1 MLPLDKKTGISQ
13 VARITLLLSAFFALD
28 KVVAFFR
35 QVVIARQFGLSA
47 ELDAFN
53 AANNVPDLL
62 FALISGGALAMAFI
76 PVLAELITVNG
87 RQAAWDL
94 FSKIA
99 NLAFLITATLAV
111 IIAILAGRLVGW
123 ELGIAPGFTSEQ
135 QYLVTN
141 LMRLNL
147 IATLIFSI
155 SGLVIAGLQANQHF
169 LLPALAPLLYNIGQ
183 IFGAVI
189 LAPENGYSIGSFT
202 LPAFGFGVYGLVYG
216 VILGAL
222 LHLGV
227 QVPGLIRYQFKWN
240 PGLGLRSEPVKKVL
254 RLMGPRLATMFFIQL
269 IFVVRDNLASR
280 LEAGAVTALTY
291 GWMIFQVPETLIGT
305 AIGTAL
311 LPTLAEQAA
320 NQAWNTF
327 RNSLERA
334 MQVLIAITL
343 PAAVIL
349 SFGLRPLLVI
359 AFNFDPAGTDLLLWV
374 TRAYLAGLLGQSLVE
389 VTARSFYAKQSAL
402 TPLIAAG
409 LTFLAYVMLGS
420 QLYRLLGVPGI
431 SLTDSV
437 VFTGEAVL
445 LLVLL
450 NRRLPRALSLG
461 GSLLRAFL
469 GATVGGIIVLV
480 ITAVLVGQ
488 HPIIQTGSALVL
500 GTLAALP
507 FIWREVRLL
516 LHL

>member
-1 MLPLDKKTGISQ
+1 MLHLDKKVGISQ

-28 KVVAFFR
+28 KIVAFFR

-99 NLAFLITATLAV
+99 NLAFIVTAAMAV
-111 IIAILAGRLVGW
+111 IVAISASQLVRW
-123 ELGIAPGFTSEQ
+123 ELGIAPGFSSEQ
-135 QYLVTN
+135 QDLVAN

-189 LAPENGYSIGSFT
+189 LAPDKGYSLGSIT

-222 LHLGV
+222 LHLGI

-334 MQVLIAITL
+334 VQVLIAITL

-349 SFGLRPLLVI
+349 SFGMRPLLII
-359 AFNFDPAGTDLLLWV
+359 AFNFDPAGTDLLMWV
-374 TRAYLAGLLGQSLVE
+374 TRAYLAGLVGQSLVE
-389 VTARSFYAKQSAL
+389 VTARSFYARQNAL

-409 LTFLAYVMLGS
+409 LTFSAYVVLGS

-450 NRRLPRALSLG
+450 NHRLPRTLGLG

-469 GATVGGIIVLV
+469 GATVGGVIVLV
-480 ITAVLVGQ
+480 TLKVLDGQ
-488 HPIIQTGSALVL
+488 HPIIQSGSALAL
-500 GTLAALP
+500 GTLAAIP